1 VNWGRLAALAA
12 IGALAVTV
20 AGGAT
25 VAGAAGTPNA
35 CKLLGVT
42 RALAVQLFG
51 PKSSAISGATTGG
64 TPPNIGAYCSI
75 SQGPGNIHYKGAID
89 VEPYAASEFSA
100 LVASYSTAQLK
111 QTKLHNLGHGAVFAH
126 NKDPSQDVIEFK
138 RGKYAVLLSSE
149 QAGGSPK
156 NVYPTENMYLTVAH
170 AVYKHLR

>member
-1 VNWGRLAALAA
+1 V
-12 IGALAVTV
+12 VTT

-25 VAGAAGTPNA
+25 LAGAAGTPNA

-42 RALAVQLFG
+42 RALAAQVFG
-51 PKSSAISGATTGG
+51 KGSAAGSGATTGG

-75 SQGPGNIHYKGAID
+75 SQGPGNTHYKGALD

-111 QTKLHNLGHGAVFAH
+111 QTKLHNLDHGAVFAH
-126 NKDPSQDVIEFK
+126 NSDPSQDVIEFT
-138 RGKYAVLLSSE
+138 RGKYAVLLDSG

-156 NVYPTENMYLTVAH
+156 NVYPTEKMYLTVAH